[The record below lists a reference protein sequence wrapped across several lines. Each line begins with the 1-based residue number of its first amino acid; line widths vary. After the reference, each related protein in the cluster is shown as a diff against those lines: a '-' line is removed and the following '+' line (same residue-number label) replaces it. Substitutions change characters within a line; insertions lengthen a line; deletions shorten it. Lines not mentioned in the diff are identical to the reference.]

1 MNGVISAF
9 HKIIAQNKKKAQNS
23 NSYSALTFL
32 YSAKIMNSTPSPSK
46 LNDSDVIAWLK
57 ENPNFLENNPEAA
70 DVLLPPKVKKE
81 RGIADFQSYM
91 VDRLKADKEMVLET
105 TREIVEN
112 ARNNMNNQTRV
123 HMAVLHVLEAHNFE
137 DFISSITM
145 DLTAMLDVDITS
157 LLVEAEGNMI
167 PHTNIPGLRIV
178 PQGTIDKWM
187 NDRPAMLQ
195 SDITGLEAI
204 YGSGANLV
212 RSQALIRIDISLDM
226 PPALLCFGSRNA
238 LTFEDGQGIEQI
250 SFLARVIERGIRLW
264 LNIPD

>member
-1 MNGVISAF
+1 MTAETATDNLNEAD
-9 HKIIAQNKKKAQNS
+9 IIN
-23 NSYSALTFL
+23 
-32 YSAKIMNSTPSPSK
+32 
-46 LNDSDVIAWLK
+46 WLK
-57 ENPNFLENNPEAA
+57 DHPDFLENCPEAA
-70 DVLLPPKVKKE
+70 DALLPPKVKKE
-81 RGIADFQSYM
+81 KGIADFQSYL

-123 HMAVLHVLEAHNFE
+123 HMAVLHVLEAQNFE

-145 DLTAMLDVDITS
+145 DLTAMLDVDITA
-157 LLVEAEGNMI
+157 LLVESEGNTI
-167 PHTNIPGLRIV
+167 PHTNTPGLKIV
-178 PQGTIDKWM
+178 PEGTIDKWM
-187 NDRPAMLQ
+187 EDRPARLQ
-195 SDITGLEAI
+195 SDISGLEAI

-250 SFLARVIERGIRLW
+250 SFLARVIERCIRLW
-264 LNIPD
+264 LSIPD